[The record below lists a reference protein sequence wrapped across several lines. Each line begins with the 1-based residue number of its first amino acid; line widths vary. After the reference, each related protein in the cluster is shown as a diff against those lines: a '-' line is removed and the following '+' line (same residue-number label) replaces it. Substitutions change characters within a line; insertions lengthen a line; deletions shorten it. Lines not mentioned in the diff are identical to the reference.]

1 MIFIIVFM
9 FLIVSFLYTFF
20 TFCDTEKFNSNREC
34 IVYILVSFY
43 YYNAFIMFSMVC
55 YKIIIECMI
64 SVHTLFFYLQNF
76 TVCGII

>member
-1 MIFIIVFM
+1 
-9 FLIVSFLYTFF
+9 
-20 TFCDTEKFNSNREC
+20 
-34 IVYILVSFY
+34 
-43 YYNAFIMFSMVC
+43 MVC